1 MKYRSLH
8 KKWSFPLRTSSVN
21 VTKSPG
27 NSGFGHIYWRNT
39 YRKTSFFC
47 AVIPKS
53 QQKKNNIPKKV
64 TLWTYEYHERTLSE
78 AHLLT
83 TTYIVSHHKQTIV
96 SKNARISELYIHCS
110 PGCAS
115 ITNSFW
121 RICCKGTNI
130 NAVTLTETWLQYYK
144 YQQNYFQI
152 QHYFKTEEAK

>member
-1 MKYRSLH
+1 MWPNPQETADLVIFTEEILTEKLHFFVQWSLNPS
-8 KKWSFPLRTSSVN
+8 K
-21 VTKSPG
+21 
-27 NSGFGHIYWRNT
+27 
-39 YRKTSFFC
+39 
-47 AVIPKS
+47 
-53 QQKKNNIPKKV
+53 KKNNISKKV

-144 YQQNYFQI
+144 YQQNYVQI

>member
-1 MKYRSLH
+1 MWPNPQETADLVIFTEEILTEKLHFFVQWSLNP
-8 KKWSFPLRTSSVN
+8 S
-21 VTKSPG
+21 
-27 NSGFGHIYWRNT
+27 
-39 YRKTSFFC
+39 
-47 AVIPKS
+47 
-53 QQKKNNIPKKV
+53 KKNNIPKKV

-144 YQQNYFQI
+144 YQQNYVQI